1 MQRLL
6 CRIQVSSLS
15 ELPTRQRTFFR
26 PRLAIPCFSEL
37 PTRQRTSKLQEL
49 ADSINF

>member
-1 MQRLL
+1 
-6 CRIQVSSLS
+6 
-15 ELPTRQRTFFR
+15 
-26 PRLAIPCFSEL
+26 LAIPCFSEL